1 MVKILSTIL
10 NYLFVIIKLFLF
22 CMVLSLPIVGITY
35 LLSSLFKKFN
45 KKFSYIVSLFL
56 CIIIV
61 IFPILL
67 LLYFL
72 PILSNFSN
80 FSFIDGVLFFLFQFS
95 RLLLISLLFSCIL
108 VILGMFISLIYDS
121 KKQKKIKKQKINFLN
136 LWKSTVIVI
145 TIIFAFVLIFF
156 PKLPVIVLYLI
167 YM

>member
-95 RLLLISLLFSCIL
+95 RLLLISLLFSSIL

>member
-121 KKQKKIKKQKINFLN
+121 KKQKKIKKKKINFLN